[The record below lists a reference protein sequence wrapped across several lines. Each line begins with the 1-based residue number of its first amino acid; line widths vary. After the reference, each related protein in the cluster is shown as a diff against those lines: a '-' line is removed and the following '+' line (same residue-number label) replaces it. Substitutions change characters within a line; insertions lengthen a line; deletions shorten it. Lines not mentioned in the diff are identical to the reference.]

1 MLADSRAARRT
12 GKSLTRGG
20 VLPALL
26 LSVVTCACA
35 GASGSSAAK
44 VDGQPSEANGLS
56 SAAEM
61 SEATAVSTA
70 APTAQPATPTGADAG
85 EPAPTSP
92 PAEASSSSDD
102 GALAPRSVKY
112 IVSPDGLRVEVE
124 GLSFTPRAEA
134 VKLGAGYAVKVSVQA
149 RAKDGASH
157 SLLAPKAAELA
168 FAGEVVRG
176 SADPERFTD
185 RREGD
190 RELVLEGTK
199 PVLLT
204 RTWPQNAETRPLMPG
219 DELKLLVGLWGLGS
233 DAASRRPLTRFCRV
247 SFSFDA
253 KKGKPKLVVSAPE
266 GL

>member
-1 MLADSRAARRT
+1 MPPL
-12 GKSLTRGG
+12 L
-20 VLPALL
+20 LL
-26 LSVVTCACA
+26 LSLALCACA
-35 GASGSSAAK
+35 GASGSSAAHP
-44 VDGQPSEANGLS
+44 DAQPSEANESS
-56 SAAEM
+56 SAAPL
-61 SEATAVSTA
+61 SEATVVSTA
-70 APTAQPATPTGADAG
+70 APAQQVAPTDAAEA

-92 PAEASSSSDD
+92 SAAASSNTDE

-149 RAKDGASH
+149 RAKDGSAH

-168 FAGEVVRG
+168 FAGHVVRG
-176 SADPERFTD
+176 SGEPERFTD

-190 RELVLEGTK
+190 RELRVEGTK
-199 PVLLT
+199 PVLLA
-204 RTWPQNAETRPLMPG
+204 RTWPQSAEAKPLMPG

-233 DAASRRPLTRFCRV
+233 DAASRRPLTRFCSV

>member
-1 MLADSRAARRT
+1 MPT
-12 GKSLTRGG
+12 
-20 VLPALL
+20 LL
-26 LSVVTCACA
+26 LSFLACACA
-35 GASGSSAAK
+35 GSSGSTPARLDAQPSEASGSS
-44 VDGQPSEANGLS
+44 
-56 SAAEM
+56 SAAPM
-61 SEATAVSTA
+61 SEATVVSS
-70 APTAQPATPTGADAG
+70 APTAQQAAPAGAAEA

-92 PAEASSSSDD
+92 PAEASSSSHE

-124 GLSFTPRAEA
+124 GVSFTPRAEA
-134 VKLGAGYAVKVSVQA
+134 VKVGAGYAIKVSVQA

-157 SLLAPKAAELA
+157 SLLAPKTAELA
-168 FAGEVVRG
+168 FAGQVVRG

-190 RELVLEGTK
+190 RELLLEGTK
-199 PVLLT
+199 PVLLA
-204 RTWPQNAETRPLMPG
+204 RTWPQHAEAKPLMPG

-233 DAASRRPLTRFCRV
+233 DAANRRPLTRFCSV

-253 KKGKPKLVVSAPE
+253 KKGKPKVVVSAPD